1 MHAPRWIWWTALAVG
16 VVLLLWGWFVLGFL
30 TEPSAVGRMRSALV
44 GIGVGSLV
52 VGVAGVGV
60 GLWMLF
66 RRRT

>member
-1 MHAPRWIWWTALAVG
+1 VVG
-16 VVLLLWGWFVLGFL
+16 AALLLWGWFVLGFL

-44 GIGVGSLV
+44 GIGAGSIV
-52 VGVAGVGV
+52 VGAAGVGV